1 MKISEITNE
10 VIFNH
15 IREIEDNLD
24 ANDKI
29 LLEGMRAAAVAYCA
43 GYTGMTVD
51 EMDGCEDITIAV
63 LTLISDMWDNRAM
76 TIDRSN
82 VNTVVDN
89 ILSMHCMNLL
99 PTAGG

>member
-1 MKISEITNE
+1 MKISEITSE
-10 VIFNH
+10 IIYNH

-24 ANDKI
+24 SNDKI
-29 LLEGMRAAAVAYCA
+29 LLEGMHAAAVAYCT
-43 GYTGMTVD
+43 GYTGMTMG
-51 EMDGCEDITIAV
+51 EMDACEDITIAV